1 LDPVLDPVVEPRLDP
16 VRYLSIHLSI
26 YLSIYLLIYTPIYLL
41 NFMKAALL
49 SAALR
54 VFSVAPL
61 STGVPSTSRH
71 MPCTH
76 KEQRGQAVQHCKHNL
91 NCPQGIMKRT
101 VMDVESGRA
110 ALDIFVHAET

>member
-1 LDPVLDPVVEPRLDP
+1 MISSQNCLELW
-16 VRYLSIHLSI
+16 SHL
-26 YLSIYLLIYTPIYLL
+26 YCL
-41 NFMKAALL
+41 KAALL

-54 VFSVAPL
+54 VFSVALL

-76 KEQRGQAVQHCKHNL
+76 NKQRGQAVQHCKHNL

>member
-1 LDPVLDPVVEPRLDP
+1 MAAPRIAKPLNS
-16 VRYLSIHLSI
+16 RKGLGMISSQNCLELWSHL
-26 YLSIYLLIYTPIYLL
+26 YCL
-41 NFMKAALL
+41 KAALL

-54 VFSVAPL
+54 VFSVARL

-71 MPCTH
+71 MPFTH
-76 KEQRGQAVQHCKHNL
+76 NKQRGQAVQHCKHKL
-91 NCPQGIMKRT
+91 NCLQGIMKRT